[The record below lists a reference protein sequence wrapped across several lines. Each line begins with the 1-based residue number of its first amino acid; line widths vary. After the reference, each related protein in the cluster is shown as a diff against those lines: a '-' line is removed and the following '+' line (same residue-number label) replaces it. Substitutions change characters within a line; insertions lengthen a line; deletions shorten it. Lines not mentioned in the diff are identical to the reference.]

1 MFYISEIRELK
12 VYVVLLVVE
21 VLFNVD
27 WFIIGINW

>member
-12 VYVVLLVVE
+12 VYVVLLVVK